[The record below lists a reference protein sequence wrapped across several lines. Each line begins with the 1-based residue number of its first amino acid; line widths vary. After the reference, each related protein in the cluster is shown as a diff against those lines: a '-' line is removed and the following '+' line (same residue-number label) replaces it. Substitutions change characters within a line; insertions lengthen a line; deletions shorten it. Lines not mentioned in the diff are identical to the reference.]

1 MTNLNK
7 LVKKYTIISFFTR
20 FQLCFLVISRFKRTF
35 HQGFFHNFMAFIMKY
50 SHASLIKSGL
60 YSPEES
66 TRLLLNLS
74 ICDELTIPLIK
85 ACASNKADLNAL
97 ADDGESALHYAV
109 RNERYPILKSLV
121 KFSGDVH
128 TLNSKGLKAIH
139 YAGMVN
145 DPHFVDFFID
155 QGVDIDDMGDST
167 KTTLMFA
174 SFAGD
179 EDIVSHI
186 ISLGADMSVQD
197 LDEHSLSCLHIA
209 VAGDNPK
216 VVKTLLQM
224 DADPNISSE
233 DDVTPLH
240 LACIKEE
247 MDSIKWLLEYGADK
261 YAYTIIGETA
271 WELSSPKVRKRFP
284 HLKA

>member
-1 MTNLNK
+1 
-7 LVKKYTIISFFTR
+7 
-20 FQLCFLVISRFKRTF
+20 
-35 HQGFFHNFMAFIMKY
+35 MKY

-66 TRLLLNLS
+66 TRLLLHLS

-85 ACASNKADLNAL
+85 AFAKSKADLNAL
-97 ADDGESALHYAV
+97 AEDGESALHYAV
-109 RNERYPILKSLV
+109 RNGRYPILKSLV
-121 KFSGDVH
+121 KYSGDVH
-128 TLNSKGLKAIH
+128 TLNSNGLKAIH

-145 DPHFVDFFID
+145 DPHFIDFFID
-155 QGVDIDDMGDST
+155 HDVDINDMGDST
-167 KTTLMFA
+167 KTPLMFA

-179 EDIVSHI
+179 EEIISHI

-209 VAGDNPK
+209 IAGDNPIA
-216 VVKTLLQM
+216 VRTLLHM
-224 DADPNISSE
+224 DADPNITSE
-233 DDVTPLH
+233 DNITPLH
-240 LACIKEE
+240 MACIREE
-247 MDSIKWLLEYGADK
+247 LDSIKWLLEYGADK

>member
-1 MTNLNK
+1 
-7 LVKKYTIISFFTR
+7 
-20 FQLCFLVISRFKRTF
+20 
-35 HQGFFHNFMAFIMKY
+35 MAFIMKY

-145 DPHFVDFFID
+145 DPHYVDFFID

-186 ISLGADMSVQD
+186 ISLGADISVQD

-216 VVKTLLQM
+216 VVITLLHM
-224 DADPNISSE
+224 EADPNITSE

-271 WELSSPKVRKRFP
+271 WELSSPKVRKRCP

>member
-1 MTNLNK
+1 
-7 LVKKYTIISFFTR
+7 
-20 FQLCFLVISRFKRTF
+20 
-35 HQGFFHNFMAFIMKY
+35 MAFIMKY

-121 KFSGDVH
+121 KFSEDVH

-145 DPHFVDFFID
+145 DPHYVDFFID

-186 ISLGADMSVQD
+186 ISLGADISVQD

-216 VVKTLLQM
+216 VVKTLLHM
-224 DADPNISSE
+224 EADPNITSE

>member
-1 MTNLNK
+1 MD
-7 LVKKYTIISFFTR
+7 YES
-20 FQLCFLVISRFKRTF
+20 
-35 HQGFFHNFMAFIMKY
+35 GFIHKSKGYIMKY

-74 ICDELTIPLIK
+74 ICDELTVPIIK
-85 ACASNKADLNAL
+85 ACASNKANLNAL
-97 ADDGESALHYAV
+97 AEDGESALHYAV
-109 RNERYPILKSLV
+109 RNRRLRHLNSLV
-121 KFSGDVH
+121 HYSGDIH
-128 TLNSKGLKAIH
+128 TLNAKGLKAIH

-155 QGVDIDDMGDST
+155 HDVDINDMGDST
-167 KTTLMFA
+167 KTALMFA

-179 EDIVSHI
+179 EHIVSHI
-186 ISLGADMSVQD
+186 ISLGGDIYMQD
-197 LDEHSLSCLHIA
+197 IDEHSLSCLHIA
-209 VAGDNPK
+209 IAGDNPK
-216 VVKTLLQM
+216 VVKTLLQF
-224 DADPNISSE
+224 DADPNITTD

-247 MDSIKWLLEYGADK
+247 LESIKWLLEYGADK
-261 YAYTIIGETA
+261 YAYTNIGETP
-271 WELSSPKVRKRFP
+271 WELATPKVKKRFP